1 MSDAYHGDIHTVLM
15 NAAMRTRPY
24 SMGQKVGI
32 GIGKANDSKY
42 VPIIALFKIENPLDG
57 APSVAPDT
65 PA

>member
-1 MSDAYHGDIHTVLM
+1 MLM
-15 NAAMRTRPY
+15 NAAMRTRPN
-24 SMGQKVGI
+24 SMGQKVEREGRD
-32 GIGKANDSKY
+32 GAAKY

>member
-1 MSDAYHGDIHTVLM
+1 MWDAYHRGIHIILM
-15 NAAMRTRPY
+15 NAAMRTCPN
-24 SMGQKVGI
+24 SMGQKVEREGRD
-32 GIGKANDSKY
+32 GAAKY